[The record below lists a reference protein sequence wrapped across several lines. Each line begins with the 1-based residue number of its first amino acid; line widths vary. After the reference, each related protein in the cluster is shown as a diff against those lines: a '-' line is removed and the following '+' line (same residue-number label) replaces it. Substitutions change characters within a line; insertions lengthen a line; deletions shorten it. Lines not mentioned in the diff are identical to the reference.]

1 MKYVSYSKITSFISC
16 PLKYNFQYVEKLEG
30 DPASSS
36 SAQLGKYIHEVLE
49 HYREGLDINEVAKLF
64 ENKYTI
70 ADEEKAVIPR
80 LLENARDHY
89 QPYAGKQFESELRLE
104 HKINEDYTIN
114 GIIDKLYHLD
124 DGAFAVIDFK
134 TGRTKTDNSLQM
146 KFYIYL
152 LWKNRG
158 VHPSKATC
166 KIYYLRTKQT
176 VTYEFDEATIT
187 EFEGW
192 LSTMC
197 ELTEKVE
204 KFNHNFSSA
213 CNYCAYKNTNCQPY
227 KIKKEK
233 YGLT

>member
-16 PLKYNFQYVEKLEG
+16 PLKYNFQYIEKLEG

-89 QPYAGKQFESELRLE
+89 APYAGKHFESELKLE
-104 HKINEDYTIN
+104 HKVSEDYTIN
-114 GIIDKLYHLD
+114 GIIDKLYHIVD
-124 DGAFAVIDFK
+124 DGKFAIVDFK

-152 LWKNRG
+152 LWKSRE
-158 VHPSKATC
+158 VHPSKITC
-166 KIYYLRTKQT
+166 KVYYLRTKQT
-176 VTYEFDEATIT
+176 VTYEYDEDTMR

-192 LSTMC
+192 LMTMC
-197 ELTEKVE
+197 ELVEKVE

-213 CNYCAYKNTNCQPY
+213 CSYCQYRNTNCVPY
-227 KIKKEK
+227 KIRKEK
-233 YGLT
+233 YNM

>member
-1 MKYVSYSKITSFISC
+1 MKYISYSKISSFITC
-16 PLKYNFQYVEKLEG
+16 PLKYNLQYVEKIEG

-80 LLENARDHY
+80 LLETGSEHY
-89 QPYAGKQFESELRLE
+89 KIYAGRNFESELKIE
-104 HKINEDYTIN
+104 HKANEDYTIN

-124 DGAFAVIDFK
+124 DNKFAIIDFK
-134 TGRTKTDNSLQM
+134 TGRSKSDNSLQM

-158 VHPSKATC
+158 IPPSNVTC
-166 KIYYLRTKQT
+166 KVYYLRTKQT
-176 VTYEFDEATIT
+176 VTYEFDLDTMK

-192 LSTMC
+192 LMTMC

-213 CNYCAYKNTNCQPY
+213 CNYCAYRNNSCVPY
-227 KIKKEK
+227 KLRKEK
-233 YGLT
+233 YNI